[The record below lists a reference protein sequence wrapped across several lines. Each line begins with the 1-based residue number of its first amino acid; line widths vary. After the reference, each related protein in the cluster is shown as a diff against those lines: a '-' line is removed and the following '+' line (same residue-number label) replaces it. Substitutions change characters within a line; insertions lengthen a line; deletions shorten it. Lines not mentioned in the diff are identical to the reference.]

1 MPPWAWAAQRSR
13 KQHKQRRSDP
23 LKLKPQADL
32 AAFLDAVG
40 QCRSDVHFNTA
51 EGDSLNL
58 RSVLSQYVFAA
69 LAGKP
74 ELWRSGEIVCDDA
87 ADLLRLH
94 DFFM

>member
-1 MPPWAWAAQRSR
+1 M
-13 KQHKQRRSDP
+13 
-23 LKLKPQADL
+23 KLKPQADL

-69 LAGKP
+69 LAGSRNCGAP
-74 ELWRSGEIVCDDA
+74 A
-87 ADLLRLH
+87 RLSAMTPPI
-94 DFFM
+94 FCGCMIF